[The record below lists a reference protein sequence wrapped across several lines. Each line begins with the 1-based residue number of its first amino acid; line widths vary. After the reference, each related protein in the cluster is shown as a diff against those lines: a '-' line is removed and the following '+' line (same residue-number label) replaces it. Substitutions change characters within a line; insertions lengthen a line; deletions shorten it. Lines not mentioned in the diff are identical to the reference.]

1 MQKNSVKMKILSIL
15 LIVSVL
21 LTLIPSPALAAISA
35 TKNNSLE
42 QNHEILEILKGIVGD
57 DAKAQEI
64 LEMLMSLGLLDES
77 GEFRSVQVNVDGEY
91 LTLDDIRE
99 LVNSDD
105 ADLDKV
111 VNVDGTYLTLG
122 HLKVMIEI
130 EDELQ
135 RLYETY
141 FSEDITLSEEHKK
154 AIDSI
159 EAQLEGEGIP
169 LVSSMPLGD
178 VHVPSGIDHTIRAM
192 VDTSTLNCNNGSGS
206 QSATIKLVDSN
217 GNVLSKVPDYD
228 ISIRYRFVD
237 GSAKKDTNYKETSGF
252 SGTVKFTANSTQT
265 QKNITFDII
274 NDVSRFSGQK
284 AFLIQFYDPSNI
296 VLLDNN
302 NGTEK
307 DNMLS
312 AEKVILINKNY
323 TWPTIDR
330 SFKVGN
336 NFRLIKYSVNRSLWA
351 TSRDSYVIPD
361 DMLDIIKNYGIYN
374 TVELGVTVHEN
385 LVQISL
391 FATIGDDGGNL
402 FNDDFKPDGYYNYD
416 ILRLDTDGS
425 AKAGVTYKKTFRPES
440 FDLRKLEKTGS
451 FSLHQGGSLYL
462 AQNSPPYEVDY
473 YSDRYIRFYDT
484 VAPTV
489 KSVTIPTSGVTY
501 QYGQSIP
508 VNVEFSEPV
517 NMTNVQMNVND
528 RTLAP
533 LESGSTGTSKATFLY
548 EVNQREE
555 FDDLTITDITG
566 AVDLSEIEQEVYSGT
581 AFNDVMGGLSKF
593 YSFTTSTNAT
603 IQLDDNRNT
612 VVTAFLPISDNE
624 LTRWIDH
631 EVVYDE
637 TTGEMMLTTVY
648 ASIDGGT
655 TKIPVFGVEGSD
667 GALSGLQCTFTADLN
682 LSDTD
687 VTRAVEFFYADDGT
701 TFKNMVGKYA
711 TYTVPPVVFLEADDI
726 KISDDFPEDGV
737 VFLQEG
743 AASFNLTYNLKKSAT
758 WNKPEDFEWAS
769 SNTHVATIDKNGVI
783 VLSGQPTGET
793 PVFFTLTAKNGDME
807 GKAVTVSS
815 TPLTV
820 KVGLT
825 PFLSIPEGT
834 NQISVRSGDNA
845 EVRWT
850 SNLIT
855 KNAENGKNTE
865 FTIEVFLADY
875 MDGLLNKGPSIHVQT
890 VTGNEIDP
898 VSSYTI
904 PASVLNGISLIGRY
918 SYIVE
923 VSAVHPYKAGESLK
937 ASAYISINSKPA
949 LVKLKSL
956 DSYFITDNTESLNI
970 NWSLENFD
978 TINGSE
984 FEMEITDNAKG
995 TVIHRQTNT
1004 QDSGGSHILSLPK
1017 VENGFRDVYTITTKA
1032 KNTLDS
1038 TWSYDSFV
1046 LYVYSDDALKIW
1058 IDGYDAGEAHTM
1070 SNREW
1075 ISKLSSEEILALNRE
1090 IYLKN
1095 VLSINYGDHTWGQ
1108 LKDQIKWNSS
1118 DSSVASINFKDI
1130 NIYNNIEDL
1139 SYISYRPTDTF
1150 ILTGLR
1156 DGIARITA
1164 THAATNKT
1172 VSVDVEVDTLKDK
1185 LYLFQISPKAKTTL
1199 IYTNGNGEE
1208 RTVETND
1215 NGELALYEES
1225 GIQSEIH
1232 MKSSYGG
1239 SEYVGTLYNTVS
1251 SEKDYTML
1259 ELYPVNYFRLREIST
1274 AELFFIKPFV
1284 FPLRGGVPLYSGDV
1298 ILRGGV
1304 YKNGEYC
1311 ADAKLN
1317 DLPGTQDQII
1327 TIGENGKFTV
1337 KMDPTQFWVHSSD
1350 EELNANDE
1358 LEFIFEVRFP
1368 DDEYYPYLLSINC
1381 NVGYEDAI
1389 KFGDKA
1395 IRLKKVPDENKYKP
1409 FIVTQYVDYGFK
1421 SNVLLNVLNFSGN
1434 IGLGQTTEQT
1444 ELITTVFWWGEDINS
1459 DNEKH
1464 MLTLKD
1470 KHDIIPEGQ
1479 TSSSLIY
1486 PFSTIKAT
1494 RNNFIMNRDTM
1505 KDWLEPGERRAMSL
1519 ILTQADGSP
1528 YKDEPLRFSIVNMV
1542 EVESAE
1548 NSPEINDWYGD
1559 LSDFLEVNPTGLDVA
1574 DDLIES
1580 GLKYLWKVGLDNED
1594 TSGIFAVSLAPTV
1607 DPTVFSVLAHLNIGN
1622 MSNDNATGVYAED
1635 DISYDLDYTPGLMDS
1650 IAMLKGNY
1658 LEKSKKTYKEN
1669 SSKAV
1674 HRSGSVSYTLG
1685 GYIEGELRYNDDKKK
1700 WEFSTTGGGFNAGG
1714 GYSYS
1719 WNYNTFV
1726 GPVPVTAQ
1734 FTLGGTAEVIFK
1746 SVVLEGD
1753 KAWKLYKEDSVKH
1766 YLTTLRLYAYIRAFA
1781 GLGFDYSIA
1790 AIKIGLFG
1798 QISVD
1803 AQFAFLNR
1811 PQIQSKP
1818 DAGQKLSMDGKVGI
1832 EVVLK
1837 FLFVSHEHVLAS
1849 TDFNLM
1855 NKTYKQWDSIHKLWE
1870 DITKK
1875 NEDTSDKAKLM
1886 LSAPMTE
1893 DTPSNPV
1900 SSSTI
1905 IERRDYLEKFER
1917 TWNDPVS
1924 KRGLLMATGVTKDEV
1939 SHLETN
1945 SYPYSNPVLTDDGQ
1959 IMLYVSDADSTD
1971 VEKTEVRWTKLT
1983 AGGYPNGTAI
1993 ETVPGGYG
2001 DSQVKLAGNQSFAA
2015 AAWVRQSKSIHKEAG
2030 DPVTNADIALM
2041 SNSTEIMAAMYNGT
2055 DWEVFQL
2062 TDNATPDLAPAVAT
2076 NGSNV
2081 MVAWR
2086 SVYAAD
2092 STNPLDFSG
2101 SDTIKYRIYNKS
2113 TGKWSEIQTLYNGTS
2128 GAVRGLEASM
2138 LEDGASA
2145 VVYTI
2150 AANDVELTGSDMSPL
2165 ETVYAVISPDGNV
2178 VKNVRQTKDA
2188 YLDENPQIT
2197 TVRFED
2203 GKERF
2208 VLGWYSEHDTDGVKV
2223 NDIRL
2228 SAFDNAG
2235 ILHDGFIDS
2244 INSVNANATVKIS
2257 RNFRF
2262 VNNAN
2267 TIDELS
2273 ILWTETENAY
2283 VTEDK
2288 KVVPDRDLLKAVKFR
2303 SDKGFIYITAPL
2315 KVAEMDD
2322 YTLIDHFGVYN
2333 AGLNTVK
2340 AVLLGT
2346 NYGSGYREVTIE
2358 VEDGSG
2364 TSTRT
2369 ILVPI
2374 AVSNLYTATGTYKN
2388 KIGVDY
2394 VAVDYTS
2401 IIRGMRIPVQFSVYN
2416 GGVDIIN
2423 SITLKIGDNTAVYDE
2438 EFSLLPNDS
2447 RILTVYYD
2455 VPEDRLVNPSYTI
2468 TAEFES
2474 AGSEIVTDT
2483 LYLDI
2488 PDIGV
2493 SSLVS
2498 LSNDNGKRVM
2508 EVTLYNGSDSILDGS
2523 GRQVKIG
2530 FYSDEACT
2538 VPVTQISGQ
2547 EAGSVFTVDE
2557 EDLSLIDAGA
2567 YTHQFYFDIGAYVGE
2582 GKEIPDGG
2590 VRLYAKA
2597 WIEEKVDPSDAAS
2610 EMDTIVEY
2618 NEANN
2623 IRTILFE
2630 SLLDLY
2636 HAPVTLSTEQTREA
2650 GETEAKVIVK
2660 NNSLVNTAT
2669 GNLIVSLL
2677 DESGNVLDSQ
2687 QSYDTHAANQGL
2699 ITLGGEQTAVRVFRF
2714 NQEGASVAVS
2724 YSNAVLTRKDNANLA
2739 ALSLKGIPLVL
2750 DTGKTDYTVS
2760 VKDMTQTFISAT
2772 TEDPDAEV
2780 TVNGVS
2786 SELGNIPFNLSY
2798 GRNEINIEVTAAD
2811 GVTVKDYT
2819 ITVINTR
2826 TLFSGNTYLAT
2837 LILNDQAIALE
2848 DTKTEYAVEVKD
2860 LNNAYISA
2868 TTQDPE
2874 ATITINGL
2882 PLESGSMSVPLDVGL
2897 NTITIRVTGA
2907 DGVLARDIYLKI
2919 TNTKTKSDTSTDNSK
2934 DTDSTTAYH
2943 NISDD
2948 VIARLIKDAGKGNRV
2963 LIKPYYTGHEKR
2975 FVFSLSTHG
2984 MSGIADSGAAL
2995 ELSTPILNLVFDSA
3009 AAADIASRG
3018 FSKIDITIEIVDGK
3032 LSVTILADGQRLGN
3046 VKGHIIA
3053 SLNVGNAGSGT
3064 VAEMI
3069 KEDGTTSL
3077 VKLSNVSNGMLTVP
3091 LNGSSVFRVVDNTRD
3106 FSDIQNHW
3114 AARYIHFV
3122 AARNL
3127 FQGTGGNRFSP
3138 SIGMTRGMIV
3148 TVLGRLSDIVP
3159 DDYKG
3164 RSFNDVAP
3172 NAFYAKY
3179 VEWAAS
3185 NGIIRGNGQG
3195 GFLPDQNVTREQLAV
3210 ILYNYIKYLGLDL
3223 IEQNSGDHSFA
3234 DENNISDFAREA
3246 VEALYRAGVI
3256 NGRSGNLFDPKG
3268 TATRAEVAAML
3279 ERLIAGISW

>member
-1 MQKNSVKMKILSIL
+1 MQTKNILMKL
-15 LIVSVL
+15 LAIVLIMSVL
-21 LTLIPSPALAAISA
+21 FTLIPSTALAAISA

-42 QNHEILEILKGIVGD
+42 QNQEILEIIKGIVGD

-64 LEMLMSLGLLDES
+64 LEMLTSLGLLDEN
-77 GEFRSVQVNVDGEY
+77 GEFRSAKANVDGQDMTVDE
-91 LTLDDIRE
+91 IKE
-99 LVNSDD
+99 LVNSEGV
-105 ADLDKV
+105 DLEKV
-111 VNVDGTYLTLG
+111 VSVDGTYLTLG

-135 RLYETY
+135 RIYNTY
-141 FSEDITLSEEHKK
+141 FRDDITLNEEQQK
-154 AIDSI
+154 ALASI
-159 EAQLEGEGIP
+159 NAQLAGEGIP
-169 LVSSMPLGD
+169 LVSSTSLD
-178 VHVPSGIDHTIRAM
+178 AIQVPSGIDHTIRAM
-192 VDTSTLNCNNGSGS
+192 IDTSTLVCDNGSGT
-206 QSATIKLVDSN
+206 QSATIKLVDSQ

-237 GSAKKDTNYKETSGF
+237 GSAKNNTNYKDTSGF
-252 SGTVKFTANSTQT
+252 NGTVQFTANNTQT
-265 QKNITFDII
+265 QKNITFNII
-274 NDVSRFSGQK
+274 NDGSRFSGQK

-323 TWPTIDR
+323 TWPTIDQ
-330 SFKVGN
+330 SFHVKGN
-336 NFRLIKYSVNRSLWA
+336 FDILSDSYSVKYDLRRTIRYA
-351 TSRDSYVIPD
+351 YEIPD
-361 DMLDIIKNYGIYN
+361 DMFDIIKNYDIYT
-374 TVELGVTVHEN
+374 TVELGVTVFEN
-385 LVQISL
+385 LSQITL

-402 FNDDFKPDGYYNYD
+402 FNDDFDPDGYYNYD
-416 ILRLDTDGS
+416 VLRLDTDGS
-425 AKAGVTYKKTFRPES
+425 AKAGVTYKKTFDSESLDLTKLGKTES
-440 FDLRKLEKTGS
+440 FS
-451 FSLHQGGSLYL
+451 YYQGGSLYL
-462 AQNSPPYEVDY
+462 ATHYPFEISY
-473 YSDRYIRFYDT
+473 YSDRYIRFYDKK
-484 VAPTV
+484 APTV
-489 KSVTIPTSGVTY
+489 KSVTVPTGTY

-508 VNVEFSEPV
+508 VIVELSEPV
-517 NMTNVQMNVND
+517 DMTNVRMNVNG

-533 LESGSTGTSKATFLY
+533 LEISSTGTSKATFLY

-566 AVDLSEIEQEVYSGT
+566 AVDLSEIPQEAYSGT
-581 AFNDVMGGLSKF
+581 TVDDVMEGLSKF
-593 YSFTTSTNAT
+593 YSFTTSTTSSTHHDSNG
-603 IQLDDNRNT
+603 NT

-637 TTGEMMLTTVY
+637 TTGEMMLTSVY

-655 TKIPVFGVEGSD
+655 TKIPVYGVEGSD

-711 TYTVPPVVFLEADDI
+711 TYTVPPMVFLEADDI
-726 KISDDFPEDGV
+726 EISDNFPEDGV
-737 VFLQEG
+737 VFIQEG
-743 AASFNLTYNLKKSAT
+743 ASFKLNYTLKKSAT
-758 WNKPEDFEWAS
+758 WSKPDDFIWTS
-769 SNTHVATIDKNGVI
+769 SNTDVATINKDGII
-783 VLSGQPTGET
+783 VLTGQPTGET
-793 PVFFTLTAKNGDME
+793 PVTFTLTAKNGGID
-807 GKAVTVSS
+807 GKAVSVTSA
-815 TPLTV
+815 PLTV

-825 PFLSIPEGT
+825 PFLSIHEGT
-834 NQISVRSGDNA
+834 NTISVRSGENA

-855 KNAENGKNTE
+855 KNAESGKDTV
-865 FTIEVFLADY
+865 FTIETFMAEYTGDVLSI
-875 MDGLLNKGPSIHVQT
+875 GPSVHRQT
-890 VTGNEIDP
+890 ATGNEKTP

-904 PASVLNGISLIGRY
+904 PASVLSGISLIGRY

-923 VSAVHPYKAGESLK
+923 VSAPHPYKAGETLK
-937 ASAYISINSKPA
+937 ATAYISINSKPA
-949 LVKLKSL
+949 MVKLNSL
-956 DSYFITDNTESLNI
+956 ESYFLTDDTNSLNI
-970 NWSLENFD
+970 SWSLENFD

-984 FEMEITDNAKG
+984 FEFEVTDNSDGK
-995 TVIHRQTNT
+995 VIDRQTNT
-1004 QDSGGSHILSLPK
+1004 QDSGGSYILSIPK
-1017 VENGFRDVYTITTKA
+1017 VDNGFRDVYTLTTKA

-1046 LYVYSDDALKIW
+1046 LYVYSNDALKIW
-1058 IDGYDAGEAHTM
+1058 IDGNEAGEAHTM

-1095 VLSINYGDHTWGQ
+1095 VVSINYGDHTWGQ
-1108 LKDQIKWNSS
+1108 LKDQIKWKSS
-1118 DSSVASINFKDI
+1118 DSDVASINFKDI

-1150 ILTGLR
+1150 ILSGLK
-1156 DGIARITA
+1156 DGMARITA

-1208 RTVETND
+1208 RTVQTND

-1239 SEYVGTLYNTVS
+1239 SEYVGTLYKTLS
-1251 SEKDYTML
+1251 SEKDYTRL
-1259 ELYPVNYFRLREIST
+1259 ELYPVNYFKLREIST
-1274 AELFFIKPFV
+1274 AELFFIKSFV
-1284 FPLRGGVPLYSGDV
+1284 FSLSGGLPLYSGDV

-1327 TIGENGKFTV
+1327 TIGKNGKFTV

-1350 EELNANDE
+1350 EELNADDE

-1368 DDEYYPYLLSINC
+1368 DDEYYPCLLSINC

-1389 KFGDKA
+1389 KFGDKV
-1395 IRLKKVPDENKYKP
+1395 IRVKKVPDENKYKP

-1421 SNVLLNVLNFSGN
+1421 SNVLFNVLNFSGK

-1464 MLTLKD
+1464 TLTLKD
-1470 KHDIIPEGQ
+1470 EHDIIPEGQ

-1505 KDWLEPGERRAMSL
+1505 KDWLESGERRAMSL
-1519 ILTQADGSP
+1519 ILTQVDGSP
-1528 YKDEPLRFSIVNMV
+1528 YKDEPLPFSIVNMV
-1542 EVESAE
+1542 EVERAE

-1559 LSDFLEVNPTGLDVA
+1559 LSDFLEINPTGLDVA

-1658 LEKSKKTYKEN
+1658 LEKSKKTFQEN
-1669 SSKAV
+1669 SSKAK
-1674 HRSGSVSYTLG
+1674 HGSGSVSYTLG

-1719 WNYNTFV
+1719 WNYNTLV

-1753 KAWKLYKEDSVKH
+1753 KAWELYKKDSVKH

-1781 GLGFDYSIA
+1781 GLGFDYSVVA
-1790 AIKIGLFG
+1790 AKIGLFG

-1811 PQIQSKP
+1811 PKIQSKP
-1818 DAGQKLSMDGKVGI
+1818 NAGQKLSMDGKVGI

-1837 FLFVSHEHVLAS
+1837 FLFVTHEHVLAS

-1855 NKTYKQWDSIHKLWE
+1855 NKTYNQWDSIHELWE

-1893 DTPSNPV
+1893 DTPSHPV
-1900 SSSTI
+1900 SSTTI

-1917 TWNDPVS
+1917 SWNDPVS
-1924 KRGLLMATGVTKDEV
+1924 KRGLLMASGVTKDEV

-2076 NGSNV
+2076 NRSNV

-2138 LEDGASA
+2138 LEDGTSA

-2150 AANDVELTGSDMSPL
+2150 AANDVEVTTSEMSPL

-2223 NDIRL
+2223 NDIRMC
-2228 SAFDNAG
+2228 AFDNMG
-2235 ILHDGFIDS
+2235 VLYDGFIDS

-2273 ILWTETENAY
+2273 ILWTETENAH

-2303 SDKGFIYITAPL
+2303 SNKGFIYITAPL

-2322 YTLIDHFGVYN
+2322 YTLIDHFSVYN
-2333 AGLNTVK
+2333 AGVNTVK

-2346 NYGSGYREVTIE
+2346 NYNNGYKEVTIE
-2358 VEDGSG
+2358 GEDGSG
-2364 TSTRT
+2364 TSTV
-2369 ILVPI
+2369 LVPI

-2388 KIGVDY
+2388 NIGVDY

-2416 GGVDIIN
+2416 GGVDIID
-2423 SITLKIGDNTAVYDE
+2423 SISLKIGDNTAAYDD
-2438 EFSLLPNDS
+2438 EFLLLPNES
-2447 RILTVYYD
+2447 KILTVYYD
-2455 VPEDRLVNPSYTI
+2455 VPEDKLVNPAYTI
-2468 TAEFES
+2468 TAGFVS
-2474 AGSEIVTDT
+2474 GGTDIVTDT

-2488 PDIGV
+2488 PDIGI
-2493 SSLVS
+2493 SKLET
-2498 LSNDNGKRVM
+2498 LSNDGGKRVM
-2508 EVTLYNGSDSILDGS
+2508 QVTLYNSSDSILDGS
-2523 GRQVKIG
+2523 DRKVRIG

-2538 VPVTQISGQ
+2538 VPVTQVSGQ
-2547 EAGSVFTVDE
+2547 ETGEFFTVYS
-2557 EDLSLIDAGA
+2557 EDLALIDGGA
-2567 YTHQFYFDIGAYVGE
+2567 YISQFTFDIGAYVGE
-2582 GKEIPDGG
+2582 GKEIPDEG
-2590 VRLYAKA
+2590 VRLYAKT
-2597 WIEEKVDPSDAAS
+2597 WIEEPVDPADTAS
-2610 EMDTIVEY
+2610 GMDTIVEY
-2618 NEANN
+2618 NEADN
-2623 IRTILFE
+2623 IRTLLFE
-2630 SLLDLY
+2630 SLLAVY
-2636 HAPVTLSTEQTREA
+2636 NAPVTLSTEQTNEA
-2650 GETEAKVIVK
+2650 GGTEARVMVK
-2660 NNSLVNTAT
+2660 NNSLVNTTT

-2677 DESGNVLDSQ
+2677 DASGKILDSQ
-2687 QSYDTHAANQGL
+2687 QCFDRADINQGL
-2699 ITLGGEQTAVRVFRF
+2699 ITLGGEQTATRDFSF
-2714 NQEGASVAVS
+2714 NQQGASLVVS
-2724 YSNAVLTRKDNANLA
+2724 YSNAVLDQNNNANLA
-2739 ALSLKGIPLVL
+2739 ALSLRGIPLTL
-2750 DTGKTDYTVS
+2750 ESGKTEYTVS
-2760 VKDMTQTFISAT
+2760 VKDMTSTFASAT
-2772 TEDPDAEV
+2772 TEDPDAVV
-2780 TVNGVS
+2780 TVNGMKAD
-2786 SELGNIPFNLSY
+2786 LGNIPINLSY
-2798 GRNEINIEVTAAD
+2798 GRNSIKIVVTAAD
-2811 GVTVKDYT
+2811 GVTVKNYT
-2819 ITVINTR
+2819 ITV
-2826 TLFSGNTYLAT
+2826 
-2837 LILNDQAIALE
+2837 
-2848 DTKTEYAVEVKD
+2848 
-2860 LNNAYISA
+2860 
-2868 TTQDPE
+2868 
-2874 ATITINGL
+2874 
-2882 PLESGSMSVPLDVGL
+2882 
-2897 NTITIRVTGA
+2897 
-2907 DGVLARDIYLKI
+2907 
-2919 TNTKTKSDTSTDNSK
+2919 TNTKTTRDETGSDSSDHPDSVDNQYIFN
-2934 DTDSTTAYH
+2934 DT
-2943 NISDD
+2943 
-2948 VIARLIKDAGKGNRV
+2948 IARLIKEAGNGNRIW
-2963 LIKPYYTGHEKR
+2963 IKPSYTGNEEKC
-2975 FVFSLSTHG
+2975 VFNLSGYG
-2984 MSGIADSGAAL
+2984 MSNIAASGMSL
-2995 ELSTPILNLVFDSA
+2995 GLNTPILDLVLDGA
-3009 AAADIASRG
+3009 AVADIASQNFG
-3018 FSKIDITIEIVDGK
+3018 QISIVIEIDDDGNI
-3032 LSVTILADGQRLGN
+3032 SVSILADGNSLDTIKGN
-3046 VKGHIIA
+3046 IIA
-3053 SLNVGNAGSGT
+3053 SMYFENAGTDT
-3064 VAEMI
+3064 VAEI
-3069 KEDGTTSL
+3069 LNDDTASL
-3077 VKLSNVSNGMLTVP
+3077 VKLSFVRDGILTVP
-3091 LNGSSVFRVVDNTRD
+3091 LKGSAVFRAIFNAKAFTDVNDPWTESNVN
-3106 FSDIQNHW
+3106 
-3114 AARYIHFV
+3114 FV
-3122 AARNL
+3122 TARNL
-3127 FQGTGGNRFSP
+3127 FFGTGGNRFSP
-3138 SIGMTRGMIV
+3138 SVGMSRGMLV
-3148 TVLGRLSDIVP
+3148 TVLGRLSDIDP
-3159 DDYKG
+3159 NNYKG
-3164 RSFNDVAP
+3164 RSFEDVDP
-3172 NAFYAKY
+3172 NSYYARY
-3179 VEWAAS
+3179 VEWAAT
-3185 NGIIRGNGQG
+3185 NGIVKGNGLG
-3195 GFLPDQNVTREQLAV
+3195 SFFADQDVTREQLAV
-3210 ILYNYIKYLGLDL
+3210 ILYNYMRYMGFDL
-3223 IEQNSGDHSFA
+3223 VEKTTDDHSFV
-3234 DENNISDFAREA
+3234 DEGDISGYAKEA
-3246 VEALYRAGVI
+3246 VNAMYRAGI
-3256 NGRSGNLFDPKG
+3256 IYGKGGNRFDPKG
-3268 TATRAEVAAML
+3268 TATRVEVAAML
-3279 ERLIAGISW
+3279 ERFVAGISW